1 MAAAASGPAPFST
14 VPDAPRSDDAAL
26 VAALRADLAAAGF
39 TVDRVTDLVGPE
51 AMSAWSRDQAV
62 PARRALRE
70 RAPVDTAFVST
81 SDHTCRARPRRMIPL
96 PTTEADRPGISGA
109 DSSKCATMPSG
120 GR

>member
-1 MAAAASGPAPFST
+1 MAQAASGPARFST

-70 RAPVDTAFVST
+70 RGSQAVSYT
-81 SDHTCRARPRRMIPL
+81 HLTL
-96 PTTEADRPGISGA
+96 PTICSV
-109 DSSKCATMPSG
+109 
-120 GR
+120 